1 MVAYQMSRGGPTSA
15 TRPCGVLVAQISESD
30 GPCADADRPA
40 WSSCI
45 TGGWVTFPRPTCASF
60 LFSWSPRS
68 GAQALLHIE
77 RLGSGSRRR
86 RAISERPPS
95 LAPLSAVAHS
105 CAMAVTVS
113 TSGAW
118 FKNSNSQRQPS
129 GCLRRHSLVEE
140 ETANARPRKC
150 RPRYKSLAS
159 SRQS

>member
-1 MVAYQMSRGGPTSA
+1 MSRGGPTSA